1 MNEPTHA
8 FAIELSEVFEGP
20 LLSAFSLLI
29 INLCLKNLLH
39 QG

>member
-20 LLSAFSLLI
+20 LLSAFSLFI
-29 INLCLKNLLH
+29 IDLCLKNLLH